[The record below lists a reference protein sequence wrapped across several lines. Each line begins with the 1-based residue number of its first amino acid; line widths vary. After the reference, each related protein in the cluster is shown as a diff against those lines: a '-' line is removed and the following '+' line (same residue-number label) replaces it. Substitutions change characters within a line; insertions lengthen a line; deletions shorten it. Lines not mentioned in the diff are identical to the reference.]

1 MEHRATVGEL
11 YAHLAAN
18 THGLMALTTEN
29 RGAELIGSYDPE
41 HAAVCA
47 QRAKLRLKNTAL
59 PEKTKSAY
67 QLFYAA
73 RKLYHERLVVLS
85 G

>member
-1 MEHRATVGEL
+1 M

-18 THGLMALTTEN
+18 THGLVALTTEN

-47 QRAKLRLKNTAL
+47 QRAMLRLKNTAL